1 MVGYATTTTE
11 GSLLHEIQ
19 AKVLTVGSRP
29 TKTGK
34 LIYEVALSDGTT
46 YTTFDNALA
55 AQAQSL
61 QGQDIQAQVDVR
73 QNGQYTNYNIIA
85 LRPSLGA
92 VQVTTSTGLPLAP
105 AISPVPVNTGR
116 GRDPQTEARIV
127 RQSSL
132 ATAFKFIGHVYTG
145 AGEEALAEAK
155 AHALE
160 LAKELFGHA
169 MGKPTE
175 ATPVPAAPAE
185 VAAQVNEV
193 LGGDAVAVGAKATPD
208 W

>member
-1 MVGYATTTTE
+1 M
-11 GSLLHEIQ
+11 HEIQ

-46 YTTFDNALA
+46 YTTFENAIA
-55 AQAQSL
+55 MQAQSL
-61 QGQDIQAQVDVR
+61 QGQDVAAQVDVR
-73 QNGQYTNYNIIA
+73 QNGQYTNYNIV
-85 LRPSLGA
+85 A
-92 VQVTTSTGLPLAP
+92 VRSANGVGPATLPLAP

-116 GRDPQTEARIV
+116 GRDPEVEARIV
-127 RQSSL
+127 RQSSM
-132 ATAFKFIGHVYTG
+132 ATAFKFIGALYTG
-145 AGEEALAEAK
+145 AGPEALEEARGK
-155 AHALE
+155 AVE
-160 LAKELFGHA
+160 LAKHLFGHA
-169 MGKPTE
+169 MGKPE
-175 ATPVPAAPAE
+175 ASVTPIPAAPAE